1 MKRTDWPK
9 SAVRIVFGIIWLV
22 DAIFKWQPAFR
33 DGYLGFLQDAS
44 KGQPDWLSG
53 WFNFWINLV
62 SPRVGFF
69 AYTTAVIET
78 LIALALIVGLGRK
91 LTYIAAAAFSLLI
104 WSTAEGFGGPYTAG
118 STDVGAALIYAVVFL
133 SLLALNWQG
142 GVSRLSVDY
151 LIEKRFPWWAKIAEV
166 RPLPSQPEV
175 KPMTVEAGASLGRTG
190 TYAH

>member
-1 MKRTDWPK
+1 MRRIDWPK
-9 SAVRIVFGIIWLV
+9 SAVRITFGIIWLI
-22 DAIFKWQPAFR
+22 DAIFKWQPGFH
-33 DGYLGFLQDAS
+33 DDYLGFLQDAS

-69 AYTTAVIET
+69 AYTTAVLET
-78 LIALALIVGLGRK
+78 LIALALICGFGRK

-133 SLLALNWQG
+133 SLLVLNWQAG
-142 GVSRLSVDY
+142 PSRISIDY
-151 LIEKRFPWWAKIAEV
+151 LIEQRFPWWAKIAEV
-166 RPLPSQPEV
+166 RPVPGQP
-175 KPMTVEAGASLGRTG
+175 KARTAGTGAPLGWTG
-190 TYAH
+190 TYPH